1 MSVADA
7 LATVDTEYT
16 ADSIEFCPHEGS
28 EQFFT
33 CGTYQVIPVTKSEK
47 SKNSDPNGTAADG
60 PAIGLANGTSD
71 DTVAKPSQNIDSNG
85 SDIDSD
91 EDEATP
97 PAPRVGRLY
106 LFKLEGDTP

>member
-33 CGTYQVIPVTKSEK
+33 CGTYQVIPVTKPEEK
-47 SKNSDPNGTAADG
+47 TEPDGHANGSTNGTNG
-60 PAIGLANGTSD
+60 STTANGDDSASD
-71 DTVAKPSQNIDSNG
+71 SEA
-85 SDIDSD
+85 
-91 EDEATP
+91 DEATP

-106 LFKLEGDTP
+106 LFKLEDDTP